1 MRILLLLFNP
11 FTHDSRVLRQARS
24 LAEDGHE
31 VHVFATHQRGL
42 PYEEEAQGFA
52 IHRFRLWSNHIG
64 IHSLIVTLI
73 KGLEVMVRM
82 VVAGISLKPNAIQ
95 ANDLDTLPI
104 GYLLSRLT
112 SSRLV
117 YDSHELWRDCS
128 IRVHFPDWF
137 YRWLH
142 MVEAFLA
149 SRCDAVLTVSAA
161 IARDME
167 QHLRISRPRVVRNIP
182 LSPSG
187 SAAPSVR
194 DALGVPEAVPIL
206 VHSGAL
212 VADRGVL
219 QIFEA
224 FAQITTQAHL
234 VFLGSGPEAETLLFQ
249 INESGLSGRVHL
261 LPPVNPDEVSNTLAG
276 ADIGL
281 CTIPRGFLSYEYCLP
296 NKLFEYLQA
305 GLALIVSDLP
315 EMSRFVR
322 EKKVGVTYF
331 PGNLASLIQAMRLLL
346 EDVGLRNRFSRQS
359 QELRQ
364 EVCWEQESRGYLSIY
379 QSFDQGA
386 E

>member
-1 MRILLLLFNP
+1 LRILLLLFNP

-31 VHVFATHQRGL
+31 VHVFATHHTGL
-42 PYEEEAQGFA
+42 PYTEEAQGFT

-64 IHSLIVTLI
+64 IHSLFVTLI
-73 KGLEVMVRM
+73 KGLEVMMRM
-82 VVAGISLKPNAIQ
+82 VVAGIFLKPNAIQ

-128 IRVHFPDWF
+128 IRVHFPGWF
-137 YRWLH
+137 YQWLH
-142 MVEAFLA
+142 KVEAFLA
-149 SRCDAVLTVSAA
+149 SRCDEVLTVSEA

-167 QHLRISRPRVVRNIP
+167 QHLRIPRPRVVRNIP
-182 LSPSG
+182 LSPSD

-194 DALGVPEAVPIL
+194 DVLGVPEAIPIL

-219 QIFEA
+219 QILEA
-224 FAQITTQAHL
+224 FTQISTEAHL
-234 VFLGSGPEAETLLFQ
+234 VFLGSGPEAEILQLQ
-249 INESGLSGRVHL
+249 INERGLSGRVHL
-261 LPPVNPDEVSNTLAG
+261 LPPVNPDDVSNTLAG

-281 CTIPRGFLSYEYCLP
+281 CTIPSGFLSYEYCLP

-305 GLALIVSDLP
+305 GLALIVSELP

-322 EKKVGVTYF
+322 EKRIGITF
-331 PGNLASLIQAMRLLL
+331 SPGDLPSLIQAMKLLL
-346 EDVGLRNRFSRQS
+346 EDEGLRTRLSRQS
-359 QELRQ
+359 LAVRQ
-364 EVCWEQESRGYLSIY
+364 EICWEQESLIYLSVY
-379 QSFDQGA
+379 PSF
-386 E
+386 